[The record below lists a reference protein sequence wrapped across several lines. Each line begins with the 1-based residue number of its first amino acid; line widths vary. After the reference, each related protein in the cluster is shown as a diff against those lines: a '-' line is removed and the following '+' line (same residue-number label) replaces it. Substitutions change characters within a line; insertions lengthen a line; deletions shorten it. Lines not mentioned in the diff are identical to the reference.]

1 MLNIKEKDSS
11 QNSKPNQCKVFIR
24 KTLGKA
30 EVERN
35 YISS

>member
-1 MLNIKEKDSS
+1 MLSIKEKDSS
-11 QNSKPNQCKVFIR
+11 KNPKPNQCKVFIR
-24 KTLGKA
+24 KTLRRA

>member
-11 QNSKPNQCKVFIR
+11 KNPKPNQNKVFIR

-30 EVERN
+30 EAERN